1 MKLIDINKEN
11 WKEVILLTTDKD
23 GKHPLGEEYVASN
36 AYSIAQS
43 IYEDGWVIKAI
54 EYDEKIIGFTMYG
67 FSEEDNFYEI
77 CRFMIDRRYQGK
89 GYCKQAISLIIDEM
103 KEKFSCSEI
112 YLFVVPENLR
122 AKHVYEEVGFVSTG
136 KIVDEEELYIM
147 RNCSVKKFK

>member
-122 AKHVYEEVGFVSTG
+122 AKHVYEEVGFVSTA
-136 KIVDEEELYIM
+136 K
-147 RNCSVKKFK
+147 

>member
-54 EYDEKIIGFTMYG
+54 EHDEKIIGFTMYG

-77 CRFMIDRRYQGK
+77 CRFMIEYNRNKNGWECRSITFWIQE
-89 GYCKQAISLIIDEM
+89 INT
-103 KEKFSCSEI
+103 I

-136 KIVDEEELYIM
+136 KIIDEEELYM
-147 RNCSVKKFK
+147 LHSRWPVNKYWKD